1 MKEKRFA
8 SKVNH
13 PTQNLMTSNTPP
25 PPVLVHEREQFV
37 VEEVGD
43 SSSKLK
49 ILVSIVASTIAGV
62 ALIVLAIRLSQC

>member
-1 MKEKRFA
+1 M
-8 SKVNH
+8 NH

-25 PPVLVHEREQFV
+25 PVLVHEQEQFV